1 MPPDGPCVVLLS
13 NISILFFLQLGIS
26 KCVFQQDD
34 LLAALL
40 SQSMRFLVL
49 PPGCT
54 WFVAGYLI
62 LTLEAVIS
70 LYIKSLSN
78 FWSFDEPLLL
88 VSSSTQLRFL
98 PSSPMD
104 LFFLFCGSL
113 QVKWCRASTH
123 PFYAYILVSLQIIR
137 IPQVILCDVFGW
149 LPWLVLH
156 SQVVMVFGQPLDLTD
171 EWRKGS
177 PGQCGLC
184 HSHIQGCLGSHIA
197 ENACVTPSNWVIPSW
212 LILPLQGQSNVGSSL
227 SLPGNIHPGICM
239 WEAIVICSA

>member
-54 WFVAGYLI
+54 WFVASYLI

-88 VSSSTQLRFL
+88 VSSSTQLWFL

-113 QVKWCRASTH
+113 QLKWCRASTH

-137 IPQVILCDVFGW
+137 IPQVIVWCIW
-149 LPWLVLH
+149 LAALTSFAFSSSNGIWSASGLDWWVEERQSRTVWPLSLSYPRMSWLTH
-156 SQVVMVFGQPLDLTD
+156 SW
-171 EWRKGS
+171 E
-177 PGQCGLC
+177 
-184 HSHIQGCLGSHIA
+184 CLRY
-197 ENACVTPSNWVIPSW
+197 PSNWVIPSW
-212 LILPLQGQSNVGSSL
+212 LILLLQGQSNVGSSL